1 MAKKINSKSP
11 AKKVVKKV
19 IKTTTLKTKTALK
32 KPDVTAEEFMKACQ
46 HPFKQEIET
55 LRNIIKQAN
64 KKISERVKWNAPSY
78 FYIKDMAAFNLH
90 QQKFVQLI
98 FIFPYGLI
106 PENDLLKGNWKD
118 RREARFY
125 DMNDIKAK
133 KAVLEKTVKEW
144 VTLTESNN

>member
-1 MAKKINSKSP
+1 MAKKANLKGP

-19 IKTTTLKTKTALK
+19 IKKTAAKPKVVLK
-32 KPDVTAEEFMKACQ
+32 KKDPTADEFMQASQ

-55 LRNIIKQAN
+55 LRNIIKQTN

-106 PENDLLKGNWKD
+106 PENDLLEGNWKD
-118 RREARFY
+118 RREARFF
-125 DMNDIKAK
+125 DMKDIKSK
-133 KAVLEKTVKEW
+133 KAVLEKTINEW
-144 VTLTESNN
+144 VALTEGNN